1 MRIQIW
7 HVIVLILVIVVVFGS
22 NRLPDIASSIGK
34 SMKVFKKEVQELRDD
49 TPAAPPRD
57 SDTPT
62 DTTPRS

>member
-49 TPAAPPRD
+49 TPP
-57 SDTPT
+57 SDPKDTT
-62 DTTPRS
+62 DTTPRA